1 MITLT
6 VTTLD
11 DEAAGTTVAT
21 VEAVDGSGLSLRE
34 AVTVGAA
41 YDDASVEIVFAPRLA
56 GGTIELEQGPLAIA
70 PGTASGYDLAIHGDP
85 LGDGAG
91 DITIFGGTQAY
102 SAARIVDVA
111 AGTNLALDDLR
122 IEGAGPAWADG
133 IDYPDVGYLAG
144 IGIAAGAVV
153 EISDAEIVNGWF
165 TQAYGEGGGIHN
177 AGTLTLRDVDITGN
191 GVGWDQAGGVGGG
204 IYNAGT
210 LTMERVEVSGNR
222 ASGRG
227 MQQGGGI
234 YNAGSLSATASLVA
248 ENGGGEGAGVY
259 NVGDALF
266 VNSTIALNSIRS
278 SVYREGSGVD
288 NGGALALVHSIVA
301 GHYSDRTSVE
311 IENSGTATL
320 TNSIVFESPADG
332 PGVAGGTVHVL
343 GGNIVGTNVYDGE
356 AVTGAANPA
365 DIFRQGVALTDN
377 GGPTRTINLDP
388 TYANPAVDA
397 GDASFSLGADGSP
410 LVTDARGLPRDVDI
424 AGLGGGAGRSVD
436 LGPVERA
443 YMAHELVIDGKGYRL
458 RTFGEGGDEGSATV
472 APGGAG
478 VTLEAGARKEVSTF
492 KLTAGTVL
500 SFDFA
505 ATDEG
510 DLHAIGFDTAGPMD
524 PDNVF
529 QLLGTQ
535 TWGNQWAA
543 GEASADG
550 AVTHFEI
557 PVGALVDPDLV
568 GEFVDLVFIT
578 DDAAMGGADTTF
590 ADISLRQASAAEVDL
605 LLC

>member
-102 SAARIVDVA
+102 TAARIVDVA

-153 EISDAEIVNGWF
+153 EISDAEILNGWF

-177 AGTLTLRDVDITGN
+177 AGTLTLRDVDI
-191 GVGWDQAGGVGGG
+191 AG
-204 IYNAGT
+204 
-210 LTMERVEVSGNR
+210 L
-222 ASGRG
+222 
-227 MQQGGGI
+227 
-234 YNAGSLSATASLVA
+234 
-248 ENGGGEGAGVY
+248 
-259 NVGDALF
+259 
-266 VNSTIALNSIRS
+266 
-278 SVYREGSGVD
+278 
-288 NGGALALVHSIVA
+288 
-301 GHYSDRTSVE
+301 
-311 IENSGTATL
+311 
-320 TNSIVFESPADG
+320 
-332 PGVAGGTVHVL
+332 
-343 GGNIVGTNVYDGE
+343 
-356 AVTGAANPA
+356 
-365 DIFRQGVALTDN
+365 
-377 GGPTRTINLDP
+377 
-388 TYANPAVDA
+388 
-397 GDASFSLGADGSP
+397 
-410 LVTDARGLPRDVDI
+410 
-424 AGLGGGAGRSVD
+424 GLGGGAGRSVD

-505 ATDEG
+505 ATGEG